1 MTRVT
6 RQSWTSEQIDLLLS
20 MIDKG
25 ASPLRASV
33 VLKRPKLAVQTK
45 ARQLGRPFR
54 DVRDVKAERLARETK
69 AIKENGRSDAG
80 RQHRWPAQ

>member
-1 MTRVT
+1 MTRIT
-6 RQSWTSEQIDLLLS
+6 RQSWTPEQIALLLS
-20 MIDKG
+20 MVEKG

-54 DVRDVKAERLARETK
+54 DVRDVKAARLARESN
-69 AIKENGRSDAG
+69 ALEANSRFDAR
-80 RQHRWPAQ
+80 RQQPLANQ